1 MKKSKVRLGA
11 IILGGG
17 RGERLSP
24 LTSYR
29 AKPAVHIGG
38 KYRLID
44 VPISNCIN
52 SGINLIHVLTQ
63 FNTTSLHRHI
73 SRTYK
78 FDIYSGGD
86 IEILAAQQTAKNKD
100 WFQGTADAVR
110 SYWDRFEQM
119 NATHYI
125 ILAGDHLYK
134 MDYSEFFEH
143 HLANGADVSVGVRP
157 MPISQAPELG
167 VLKADSHDNI
177 TRFEEKP
184 QTEALINELSDEI
197 DGEQKVLASMGIYIF
212 NKEALTQVLKIQ
224 GDDFGKNI
232 IPHSIETLKTTAFR
246 FKGYWEDI
254 GTIRTFFEANI
265 ALTREKPHFSFY
277 NEDNPIYTRQ
287 RFLPGSEIRGAQID
301 HSIISE
307 GCKIGN
313 ATIKDSIIGIR
324 SIICDGVVLDKA
336 YFMGADFYADS
347 SSDSLIPV
355 GIGENSVLKNVIIDK
370 NVRIG
375 KNVKLTN
382 KDDLKEFKNDIVTI
396 KDGIIIVPKN
406 VSIPD
411 NFEI

>member
-1 MKKSKVRLGA
+1 MKKSEVRLGA

-44 VPISNCIN
+44 IPISNCIN

-73 SRTYK
+73 SQTYK
-78 FDIYSGGD
+78 FDLYSGGD
-86 IEILAAQQTAKNKD
+86 IEILAAQQTVKNKD

-119 NATHYI
+119 NASHYI

-143 HLANGADVSVGVRP
+143 HLKTGADVSVGVRP
-157 MPISQAPELG
+157 MPVSAAPELG
-167 VLKADSHDNI
+167 VLKGEMDGTI
-177 TRFEEKP
+177 TRFVEKP
-184 QTEALINELSDEI
+184 QSASLIEELSDVI
-197 DGEQKVLASMGIYIF
+197 DGEKIVLASMGIYIF
-212 NKEALTQVLKIQ
+212 NKSVLKEVLKIQ

-232 IPHSIETLKTTAFR
+232 IPHAIETLKTSAFR
-246 FKGYWEDI
+246 FQGYWEDI

-265 ALTREKPHFSFY
+265 NLTSENPHFSFY
-277 NEDNPIYTRQ
+277 GEDNPIYTRQ
-287 RFLPGSEIRGAQID
+287 RFLPGSEIRGGQIS

-307 GCKIGN
+307 GCKIGDAN
-313 ATIKDSIIGIR
+313 ISDSIIGIR
-324 SIICDGVVLDKA
+324 SIIGDDVTIERT
-336 YFMGADFYADS
+336 YFMGADYYEYSPRPA
-347 SSDSLIPV
+347 IPMGV
-355 GIGENSVLKNVIIDK
+355 GQNSVLKNVIVDK
-370 NVRIG
+370 NAHIG
-375 KNVKLTN
+375 KNVKLIN
-382 KDDLKEFKNDIVTI
+382 KNNVSEYQSETVII
-396 KDGIIIVPKN
+396 KDGIIIIPKN
-406 VSIPD
+406 ATIPD

>member
-1 MKKSKVRLGA
+1 MRLGA

-17 RGERLSP
+17 RGERLAP

-143 HLANGADVSVGVRP
+143 HLATGADVSVGVRP
-157 MPISQAPELG
+157 MPTATASELG
-167 VLKADSHDNI
+167 VLKANSDDEI
-177 TRFEEKP
+177 TRFVEKP
-184 QTEALINELSDEI
+184 QSADLIDELADDM
-197 DGEQKVLASMGIYIF
+197 DGEKKVLASMGIYIF
-212 NKEALTQVLKIQ
+212 NKEVLNEVLKIE

-246 FKGYWEDI
+246 FQGYWEDI
-254 GTIRTFFEANI
+254 GTIRTFFESSI
-265 ALTREKPHFSFY
+265 ALTKENPHFTFY
-277 NEDNPIYTRQ
+277 NEENPVYTRQ
-287 RFLPGSEIRGAQID
+287 RFLPGSEIRGAKID

-307 GCKIGN
+307 GCKVGN
-313 ATIKDSIIGIR
+313 AQLKDSIIGIR
-324 SIICDGVVLDKA
+324 SIIGDGVKLDRT
-336 YFMGADFYADS
+336 YFMGADFYDNDES
-347 SSDSLIPV
+347 NPIIPMGV
-355 GIGENSVLKNVIIDK
+355 GANSILSNVIADK

-382 KDDLKEFKNDIVTI
+382 KDDLKEFRSDTVTI
-396 KDGIIIVPKN
+396 KDGIIIIPKN
-406 VSIPD
+406 ATIPD